1 MSLVLE
7 SPPLPLSADADGV
20 VRVGK
25 TRVTLDTVVS
35 AFRNGATAE
44 QIAHDYPVLD
54 LADIYAVITYYL
66 SQREQVDE
74 YLAER
79 RKEGSKIRE
88 QLESRYDPQGIRERL
103 LARRESKETH
113 RATAPRG

>member
-1 MSLVLE
+1 M
-7 SPPLPLSADADGV
+7 DADGV
-20 VRVGK
+20 VRVGR

-35 AFRNGATAE
+35 AFKNGATAE

-66 SQREQVDE
+66 NQRQQVDE

-79 RKEGSKIRE
+79 RKAGSQIRE
-88 QLESRYDPQGIRERL
+88 TVGLQYDLNGIQDRL
-103 LARRESKETH
+103 LARRESRDTNH
-113 RATAPRG
+113 ASAPRG